1 MGGCSAFYVTLLVTS
16 GQCVCVC
23 VCLCVCVGKEETD
36 SFRLTHTHTHSH
48 IRMHCNEIRAERGYK
63 SLSLISYF
71 PVVRVKLT
79 FSVPAIP

>member
-1 MGGCSAFYVTLLVTS
+1 M
-16 GQCVCVC
+16 CVCVS
-23 VCLCVCVGKEETD
+23 VCVCVGKEETD
-36 SFRLTHTHTHSH
+36 SFRLTHTHSH